1 MTIIFLFNLPTV
13 RALQALHVCALSVED
28 TVCLCQI
35 SVLVE
40 LANHFFPIFIFFW
53 RGGWFLFFLNTASQV
68 LWKQ

>member
-13 RALQALHVCALSVED
+13 RALQALHVCALSVEY

-35 SVLVE
+35 SVPVE
-40 LANHFFPIFIFFW
+40 LANHFFPIFIFFLE
-53 RGGWFLFFLNTASQV
+53 GGLVSFFLNTASQV

>member
-35 SVLVE
+35 LVE
-40 LANHFFPIFIFFW
+40 LANHFFPNFFW
-53 RGGWFLFFLNTASQV
+53 GGGLVSFF
-68 LWKQ
+68 

>member
-35 SVLVE
+35 LVE
-40 LANHFFPIFIFFW
+40 LANHFFPNFF
-53 RGGWFLFFLNTASQV
+53 GGVGFFLLNTASQV

>member
-13 RALQALHVCALSVED
+13 RALQALHVCAPSVED

-35 SVLVE
+35 LVE
-40 LANHFFPIFIFFW
+40 LANHFFPNFFW
-53 RGGWFLFFLNTASQV
+53 GGVGFFLLNTASQV

>member
-28 TVCLCQI
+28 TVCLFQI

-40 LANHFFPIFIFFW
+40 LANHFFLPIFFFFF
-53 RGGWFLFFLNTASQV
+53 GGGVGFFFF
-68 LWKQ
+68 